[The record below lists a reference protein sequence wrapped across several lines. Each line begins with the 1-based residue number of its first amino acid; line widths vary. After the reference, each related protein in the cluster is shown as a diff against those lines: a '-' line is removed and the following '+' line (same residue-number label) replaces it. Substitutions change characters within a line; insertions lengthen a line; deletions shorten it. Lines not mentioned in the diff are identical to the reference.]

1 MNSGCVGAVCVLHA
15 QQVDAA
21 SDRFPPCMKH
31 LHQVLRNKHRLRHQD
46 RVSSAAMLVSCLTN
60 TMEVCCH
67 RAVVVLWPIRVHLED
82 EYI

>member
-31 LHQVLRNKHRLRHQD
+31 LHQVLRQKHRLRHQD
-46 RVSSAAMLVSCLTN
+46 RVSSAAVPGVTTQTQTSTS
-60 TMEVCCH
+60 
-67 RAVVVLWPIRVHLED
+67 RQGK
-82 EYI
+82 